1 MSHWLPENS
10 VNLKSFLNSKILIHR
25 IDCHLYMSN
34 WLKYVQISEV
44 THRLCGW
51 IELSFRTRSGR
62 IACMRRSRGV
72 FRYLPH
78 PRQSY
83 STFDLD
89 LVTLPRIQSNVI
101 NDYER
106 PSQKATARTQH
117 ASHQG
122 ARHSCSVSAARAQGL
137 GKAPRRFSRRL
148 RADRLHFTAD
158 GHHCDRNQVRESGA
172 RL

>member
-10 VNLKSFLNSKILIHR
+10 VNPKSFLNITILSTGLTSICNAPT
-25 IDCHLYMSN
+25 IWYT
-34 WLKYVQISEV
+34 LKFLKLL
-44 THRLCGW
+44 TGPCGW
-51 IELSFRTRSGR
+51 IELSFPNTQRPNRVH
-62 IACMRRSRGV
+62 AQFRGA
-72 FRYLPH
+72 FRYLAH